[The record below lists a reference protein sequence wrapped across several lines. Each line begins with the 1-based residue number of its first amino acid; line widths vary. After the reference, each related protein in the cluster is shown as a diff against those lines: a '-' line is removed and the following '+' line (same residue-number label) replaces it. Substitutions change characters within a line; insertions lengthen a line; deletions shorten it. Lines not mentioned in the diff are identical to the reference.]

1 MSLSIG
7 LVVHASRRGVFE
19 EAVEPLSGISLRWVT
34 YGHEHEIRPRVQS
47 LADGHALDGLLVGA
61 VPYRACRDV
70 LSPGLPVAVTRSSAL
85 DLALALSQAQARGWQ
100 PVPVSIDTFDQ
111 EVVSEVAEALHIDRT
126 RVACLP
132 YADDQTVEEICAFH
146 QRSLRQGGGY
156 VITARTAV
164 LRQLRGSLRVLNG
177 SPVPSSIRA
186 ELHELVLRI
195 RSEQAGAAG
204 FAAGVFCVNRHGGP
218 GDLERARMGLLQ
230 LLRATP
236 ELSDAWIENRGR
248 RGVVV
253 LGRRTVF
260 ERLSRNW
267 LIVPVLEQAQ
277 ESLGVGVAA
286 GFGVGP
292 SARSSVILA
301 ERAAARAESENRPCG
316 YLMEDSGLVI
326 GPLGP
331 GGPPQPRST
340 QEQGDRMRSLA
351 RTVGLSPATL
361 SRLAAIE
368 RDLAGRTVTPS
379 ELADAMAV
387 TDPSGRRLVRKL
399 HAHGLVTAEGL
410 TQTHR
415 KGRPTGLYRLAI
427 AAALTGGPADTH
439 PLPTDTRSLTT
450 DTRSLT
456 TVPATA

>member
-19 EAVEPLSGISLRWVT
+19 EAVEPLSGISLQWVT

-47 LADGHALDGLLVGA
+47 LAAGHSLDGLLVGP

-85 DLALALSQAQARGWQ
+85 DLALALSEAQARGWQ
-100 PVPVSIDTFDQ
+100 PVPVSIDTFDH
-111 EVVSEVAEALHIDRT
+111 EVVSEVTEALHIDRT

-132 YADDQTVEEICAFH
+132 YADDQNVDEICAFH
-146 QRSLRQGGGY
+146 QRSLREGGGY

-164 LRQLRGSLRVLNG
+164 LRQLRGTLRVLNG
-177 SPVPSSIRA
+177 SPVPSSIRS

-195 RSEQAGAAG
+195 RSERAGAAG
-204 FAAGVFCVNRHGGP
+204 FAAGVFCVDRRGGH
-218 GDLERARMGLLQ
+218 GDLERSRTGLLH

-253 LGRRTVF
+253 LGRRTLF
-260 ERLSRNW
+260 ERLSRDW
-267 LIVPVLEQAQ
+267 LVVPVLDQAQ
-277 ESLGVGVAA
+277 EALGVGVSA

-292 SARSSVILA
+292 SARTSVMLA
-301 ERAAARAESENRPCG
+301 ERAAARAESADRPCG

-326 GPLGP
+326 GPMGL
-331 GGPPQPRST
+331 GGPPQPRSE
-340 QEQGDRMRSLA
+340 QKQGDLSELA

-368 RDLAGRTVTPS
+368 GDLAGRAVTPS

-399 HAHGLVTAEGL
+399 HAHGLVTSEGL
-410 TQTHR
+410 AQTHR

-427 AAALTGGPADTH
+427 VAAMIGVADG
-439 PLPTDTRSLTT
+439 DRS
-450 DTRSLT
+450 
-456 TVPATA
+456 

>member
-19 EAVEPLSGISLRWVT
+19 EAVEPLSGISLKWVT

-100 PVPVSIDTFDQ
+100 PVPVSIDTFDH
-111 EVVSEVAEALHIDRT
+111 EVVSEVTEALHIDRT

-132 YADDQTVEEICAFH
+132 YADDQYVDEICAFH
-146 QRSLRQGGGY
+146 QRSLREGGGY

-164 LRQLRGSLRVLNG
+164 LRQLRGTLRVLNG
-177 SPVPSSIRA
+177 SPVPSSIRS

-195 RSEQAGAAG
+195 RSERAGAAG
-204 FAAGVFCVNRHGGP
+204 FAAGVFCVNRRGGH
-218 GDLERARMGLLQ
+218 GDLERSRMGLLH

-253 LGRRTVF
+253 LGRRTLF
-260 ERLSRNW
+260 ERLSRDW
-267 LIVPVLEQAQ
+267 LVVPVLDQAQ
-277 ESLGVGVAA
+277 EALGVGVSA

-292 SARSSVILA
+292 SARSSVMLA
-301 ERAAARAESENRPCG
+301 ERAAARAESEDRPCG

-326 GPLGP
+326 GPMGL
-331 GGPPQPRST
+331 GGPPQPRSD
-340 QEQGDRMRSLA
+340 QEQGDLSGLA

-368 RDLAGRTVTPS
+368 GDLAGRAVTPS

-399 HAHGLVTAEGL
+399 HAHGLVTSEGL
-410 TQTHR
+410 AQTHR

-427 AAALTGGPADTH
+427 VAAMTGVADGDA
-439 PLPTDTRSLTT
+439 LPTG
-450 DTRSLT
+450 
-456 TVPATA
+456 